1 MIKKIIL
8 AVALGVA
15 SLASTQASDS
25 VSCSLVDYLYYS
37 NECCDTSNT
46 VSCLKSIPAASKAA
60 IDALA
65 ALKQADGSACAD
77 GNTVKYLADADTVTA
92 GNQPGLACVA

>member
-1 MIKKIIL
+1 MLKKIIFV
-8 AVALGVA
+8 VALGVA

-46 VSCLKSIPAASKAA
+46 VSCLKSIPAASKTA

-65 ALKQADGSACAD
+65 ALSKADGTACAD
-77 GNTVKYLADADTVTA
+77 GDTVKYLADADPAVGA
-92 GNQPGLACVA
+92 QPGLACVA